1 MMRKMASANQS
12 DTENR
17 VKTTLRP
24 ALMIALLLLT
34 IVAEG
39 IPLLT
44 AAAQPEATPAM
55 ATPQA
60 TPAAG
65 MESTSATPASGVTA
79 AEQALAD
86 KYAPIAML
94 RTQPEDCSPVGEPY
108 VPIPVEITLNNPD
121 VTLRRRQ
128 AGESSDPVLKT
139 GPSAADLANL
149 DPGFSYYL
157 DLPGRSLDPGCVYEE
172 WSRARA
178 AELGLEPSVY
188 AYIATE
194 PDRPGKL
201 ALQYWFHYAFD
212 NFNNSHES
220 DWEMIQLTFDA
231 DTVEQ
236 ALGQEPSLLSYA
248 QHSGGENAN
257 WGDDN
262 VLMKDGRL
270 LSYPAE
276 GSHASYYQDAIWLA
290 WGENGSGFGC
300 DQAQEELTEVPL
312 RAIVIPRDI
321 DPNGP
326 FAWALFEGRWGEY
339 HPWQFN
345 GPLSPN
351 VGDKWL
357 EPISWTDDLRAAS
370 YPVPHATTFGPGP
383 SEFFCSLS
391 TLGGTL
397 AKRVQVAPQ
406 FILALIGLAVAA
418 LLLTTFLTRR
428 FLGRAIAL
436 YARNWPTFVLSSV
449 VLLAVAAATTWA
461 RNAIQHTV
469 LADWLS
475 GDPAGEGS
483 VATFLDSGG
492 VGLLLQFMLA
502 GLVAPGVIAATAE
515 IVSSRQTDY
524 VRSLR
529 RSSERIP
536 TVLGALVYN
545 YVIAGLLTLTIVLI
559 PYALYRQVQ
568 WAYSPHAVV
577 IDGASVRNSRKV
589 SRDTIKGDWLRT
601 LGMAVLVTLVAGIPG
616 PVVGLA
622 LILLQV
628 TPLEVAGY
636 VSSVVFAIVYP
647 VTIIASTLYYLWRRD
662 ERAARL
668 AAGAPAPT
676 GFWRNLL
683 NRVPGRREHPPVPVG
698 EPSAAGGGGA

>member
-1 MMRKMASANQS
+1 M
-12 DTENR
+12 
-17 VKTTLRP
+17 KTIVRR
-24 ALMIALLLLT
+24 ALLTALLMLTLLT
-34 IVAEG
+34 IAADG
-39 IPLLT
+39 LPLLT
-44 AAAQPEATPAM
+44 AAPEAAAQTPA
-55 ATPQA
+55 ATPDATLDA
-60 TPAAG
+60 TPAA
-65 MESTSATPASGVTA
+65 STGVSA

-86 KYAPIAML
+86 KYVPIAML

-108 VPIPVEITLNNPD
+108 VPIAVEITLDNPD
-121 VTLRRRQ
+121 VTLRRRRQ
-128 AGESSDPVLKT
+128 AGESSDPVLIT
-139 GPSAADLANL
+139 APSAADLANL

-157 DLPGRSLDPGCVYEE
+157 DLPGKSLDPGCVYEE

-212 NFNNSHES
+212 DFNNSHES

-231 DTVEQ
+231 DTAEQ
-236 ALGQEPSLLSYA
+236 ALEQEPSLLSYA
-248 QHSGGENAN
+248 QHGGGENAD
-257 WGDDN
+257 WGDAN

-270 LSYPAE
+270 LTYPAE
-276 GSHASYYQDAIWLA
+276 GSHATYYQDAIWLA
-290 WGENGSGFGC
+290 WGEGGSGFGC

-312 RAIVIPRDI
+312 QAIVIPRDI

-326 FAWALFEGRWGEY
+326 FAWTLFEGRWGEY
-339 HPWQFN
+339 HPWEFN

-357 EPISWTDDLRAAS
+357 EPISWTDDLRAVS
-370 YPVPHATTFGPGP
+370 FPVPHATTFGPGP
-383 SEFFCSLS
+383 SEFFCSLA
-391 TLGGTL
+391 TLGGEL
-397 AKRVQVAPQ
+397 AKRVQVAPRL
-406 FILALIGLAVAA
+406 ILGLVGFAVAA

-461 RNAIQHTV
+461 RNAIHHTV
-469 LADWLS
+469 LADWVS
-475 GDPAGEGS
+475 GNSAGESS
-483 VATFLDSGG
+483 VAGALDSGG

-524 VRSLR
+524 VGSLR
-529 RSSERIP
+529 RSLERIP
-536 TVLGALVYN
+536 AVLGALIYN
-545 YVIAGLLTLTIVLI
+545 YIITVLLTLTLVLI

-568 WAYSPHAVV
+568 WAYAPHAVV
-577 IDGASVRNSRKV
+577 IDDAGVRNSRRV

-601 LGMAVLVTLVAGIPG
+601 LGMAVLVNVVAGIPG

-622 LILLQV
+622 LILLQIA
-628 TPLEVAGY
+628 PLEVAGY
-636 VSSVVFAIVYP
+636 VSSLVFAIVYP
-647 VTIIASTLYYLWRRD
+647 VTVIASTLYYLWRRD

-668 AAGAPAPT
+668 ASGAPAPT

-683 NRVPGRREHPPVPVG
+683 ARVPGRRDRAPVSEPVR
-698 EPSAAGGGGA
+698 EPSAAGGSGA